1 MPGSANAALVPGFG
15 SFTDVTPEFKM
26 VAALKQIA
34 LSEARMRG
42 VGNPIVGCTEYM
54 AHAGGAIMKRQFD
67 AMFRNI
73 SARFMAR
80 SGAWPSAS
88 G

>member
-1 MPGSANAALVPGFG
+1 MPGSANAALVPGPG
-15 SFTDVTPEFKM
+15 SFTDVTTEIKL

-34 LSEARMRG
+34 LSKALVRG
-42 VGNPIVGCTEYM
+42 IGNPIVGCTEYM
-54 AHAGGAIMKRQFD
+54 VHAGGAIMKRQLD
-67 AMFRNI
+67 TAFRNI
-73 SARFMAR
+73 SARLMTR